1 MPLPATVRLTK
12 CRGSI
17 LGCCQESVLLKYNY
31 DITSTVLPTD
41 DNAVGLR
48 SGVGAVL
55 SGAEEALPRRVQ
67 RAEAGRSSA
76 WPLTLRAM
84 RCRCTW
90 CTACRSANQHGIAQH
105 GEIAQDGVPGCPQ
118 GLQ

>member
-1 MPLPATVRLTK
+1 MSATARN
-12 CRGSI
+12 RAFDEMSREYPG
-17 LGCCQESVLLKYNY
+17 ESVPLKYNY

-41 DNAVGLR
+41 DNAVGQQ

-84 RCRCTW
+84 RCRC
-90 CTACRSANQHGIAQH
+90 RSANQHGISQH